1 PSHRGAAVPLRIAP
15 ALHRDLVAVGQRHGA
30 SLFMVLHAALAIL
43 LSRLGAGADVVVGSP
58 IAGRTE
64 ATLDPLVGFFVNTLA
79 LRTDTSG
86 DPDIA
91 TLLSQVREHC
101 LAAYAHQD
109 LPFERVIEALNP
121 ARTLSA
127 HPLFQV
133 MLGLQN
139 ASQQPRLDLA
149 DLRTAHQPV
158 HVPVVKFDLVFNM
171 REWADTQDAP
181 EGLQGHIEY
190 AVDLFDAPTVERLA
204 RQWQRVLEAIATAPG
219 CRISEI
225 DLLDDDDRRLLQG
238 WNATAQPVP
247 ERSIPALFEQQ
258 VARDPEAIAV
268 TFGETRLSYAVLNA
282 RANRLAHHLLA

>member
-1 PSHRGAAVPLRIAP
+1 
-15 ALHRDLVAVGQRHGA
+15 RHGA

-171 REWADTQDAP
+171 REWADTQDTP

-204 RQWQRVLEAIATAPG
+204 RQWQRVLEAIAAAPG
-219 CRISEI
+219 CRISAI

-268 TFGETRLSYAVLNA
+268 TFGETR
-282 RANRLAHHLLA
+282 